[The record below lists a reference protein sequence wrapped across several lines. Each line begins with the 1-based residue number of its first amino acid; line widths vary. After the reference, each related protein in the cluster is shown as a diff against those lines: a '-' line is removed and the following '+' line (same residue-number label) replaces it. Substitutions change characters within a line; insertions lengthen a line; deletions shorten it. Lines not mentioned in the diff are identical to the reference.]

1 MTIKTYSLYD
11 DKYTI
16 LYDDYG
22 GPQIK
27 EILRHNTTWKT
38 IHDVAGDNVLR
49 LLFDRVLELEQQLQN
64 NELDKDK

>member
-49 LLFDRVLELEQQLQN
+49 LLFI
-64 NELDKDK
+64 